1 MPSKW
6 SNVIK
11 EPEGTLALE
20 SWEAVDLEE
29 ERLAKERAEQEKE
42 LPHDCS
48 QLQQEAYDS
57 GVESGK
63 QKGRAEVQGPADA
76 EVSRALDI
84 VAQVEQVR
92 LKSAKQAES
101 DIVELAL
108 AMARKVIH
116 HEVSLDPDIV
126 VTQVREII
134 STIIEAG
141 VIRVLVHPDEVERLQ
156 TFRPSFAG
164 ADGNPVQLSIE
175 GDETIQAGGCIIE
188 SSQYFINAS
197 IEKQLEAIW
206 QEMLVSD
213 AEIDPPS
220 TS

>member
-6 SNVIK
+6 SKIIK
-11 EPEGTLALE
+11 EGGLAIE
-20 SWEAVDLEE
+20 SWEALDLEE

-42 LPHDCS
+42 PPHDCS
-48 QLQQEAYDS
+48 HLQQEAFAS
-57 GVESGK
+57 GMESGK
-63 QKGRAEVQGPADA
+63 QQGRAEVQGPAEA
-76 EVSRALDI
+76 EIARALNM
-84 VAQVEQVR
+84 VAHVEDMR
-92 LKSAKQAES
+92 LKSAKQSES

-116 HEVSLDPDIV
+116 REVSLDPEIV
-126 VTQVREII
+126 VTQVRQII
-134 STIIEAG
+134 STIIEVG
-141 VIRVLVHPDEVERLQ
+141 VIRVLVHPGEVEHLQ

-164 ADGNPVQLSIE
+164 ADGKPVQLSIE
-175 GDETIQAGGCIIE
+175 GDETIQPGGCIIE
-188 SSQYFINAS
+188 SSQYFINAT

>member
-6 SNVIK
+6 SKIIK
-11 EPEGTLALE
+11 ELEGGVAIE
-20 SWEAVDLEE
+20 SWEALDLEE
-29 ERLAKERAEQEKE
+29 ERLAKERAEQEK
-42 LPHDCS
+42 LPPHDCS
-48 QLQQEAYDS
+48 LLQQEAHDS
-57 GVESGK
+57 GVELGK
-63 QKGRAEVQGPADA
+63 QQGRAEVQGPAEA
-76 EVSRALDI
+76 EIARTLNI

-92 LKSAKQAES
+92 LESAKQAES

-116 HEVSLDPDIV
+116 REASLDPDIV

-134 STIIEAG
+134 ATIIEAG
-141 VIRVLVHPDEVERLQ
+141 VIRVLVHPGEVEYLQ

-164 ADGNPVQLSIE
+164 ADGNAVQLNID
-175 GDETIQAGGCIIE
+175 GDETIQPGGCIIE
-188 SSQYFINAS
+188 SSQYFINAT

-213 AEIDPPS
+213 AEIDPPPAS
-220 TS
+220 